1 MQANETLDAVDELI
15 ERIDRLHSGP
25 RVAQRIVALTR
36 EPEFDMRRV
45 VECLEHDPALSAR
58 ILSVVNSSRYGLA
71 HDVSSVRHAATFL
84 GRRSLRLIV
93 LTFSLVDNLAKGPHG
108 GLYAD
113 YWRRALTMAHVAS
126 RLSQTSRDIPDDE
139 AYTSGLL
146 ADVGVLVLAQL
157 EGERYRTL
165 YERCPHGPALLSGEQ
180 TVLGFAHPQL
190 GARLLER
197 WQLPA
202 AVVSA
207 VLTHH
212 DTDTDLPRLNLAVR
226 AGDLMADALW
236 VPDSSKVPATK
247 ALLETHFGFD
257 LDRFIDLALSCR
269 QDIEQSAHAFGISV
283 GNSDAYEHVMCEAQ
297 RLFCEASIDAA
308 LEMDSLEMA
317 IDQIGD

>member
-1 MQANETLDAVDELI
+1 MQANQTLDAVDDLI
-15 ERIDRLHSGP
+15 ERVDRLHSGP

-71 HDVSSVRHAATFL
+71 QNVSSVRHAATYL

-93 LTFSLVDNLAKGPHG
+93 LTFSLVENLSKGAHG
-108 GLYAD
+108 ALYAD
-113 YWRRALTMAHVAS
+113 YWRRALTMAHVAA
-126 RLSQTSRDIPDDE
+126 RLSRESRDISEDE

-146 ADVGVLVLAQL
+146 ADVGILVLAQL
-157 EGERYRTL
+157 EGEQYRSL
-165 YERCPHGPALLSGEQ
+165 YERCPHGPTLLRGEQ
-180 TVLGFAHPQL
+180 TVLGFAHPEL

-202 AVVSA
+202 PVVSA

-212 DTDTDLPRLNLAVR
+212 DSAQDLPRLNLAVR

-236 VPDSSKVPATK
+236 VPESSKVPAAK
-247 ALLETHFGFD
+247 ALLETQFGFD

-283 GNSDAYEHVMCEAQ
+283 GPLDGCEYVLGEAH

-317 IDQIGD
+317 IEQIGG